1 MTSTDRK
8 YWLMKAEPDS
18 RIVKGKDVKFSV
30 DDFEAAR
37 TTPWEGVRNFEA
49 RNLMKEMSIGDKIL
63 FYHSNCKNP
72 GIAGF
77 AEVSKE
83 AYPDYT
89 AWDSSHPYFDLK
101 TKQDDPKW
109 FMIDATFLSRA
120 EHFVP
125 LSLLRHIADSADSDP
140 PDEFAYIGTEGM
152 KAVKAMP
159 LVTRGRLSVQRVS
172 QECWGIIQMMSEKGG
187 WEEMAFGK
195 KKSSTSKRSKQA
207 ATKNSEAKTNPTDNN
222 GGNSVEARV
231 GASDEPLKTKKGK
244 KRKASDVD
252 AGTQEVPRRRSVRTK
267 KED

>member
-30 DDFEAAR
+30 DDFEAVR

-49 RNLMKEMSIGDKIL
+49 RNLMKEMSLGDKIL

-89 AWDSSHPYFDLK
+89 AWDSSHPYFDPK
-101 TKQDDPKW
+101 TKRDDPKW

-125 LSLLRHIADSADSDP
+125 LSLLRHIADSDP
-140 PDEFAYIGTEGM
+140 PDEIAYIGTEGV
-152 KAVKAMP
+152 KAMKAMP

-172 QECWGIIQMMSEKGG
+172 EECWGIIQMMTEKGG
-187 WEEMAFGK
+187 WEGMTFGK
-195 KKSSTSKRSKQA
+195 TKSGTSNRPRQP
-207 ATKNSEAKTNPTDNN
+207 TKNSRAIQKKTPTRDN
-222 GGNSVEARV
+222 GGDEVEAEV
-231 GASDEPLKTKKGK
+231 GADDEAEVKPKKGK
-244 KRKASDVD
+244 KRKASDID
-252 AGTQEVPRRRSVRTK
+252 TETQEVPRRRSLRTK
-267 KED
+267 EA

>member
-18 RIVKGKDVKFSV
+18 RVVKGKDVKFSV
-30 DDFEAAR
+30 EDFEAAR

-63 FYHSNCKNP
+63 FYHSNCKSP

-89 AWDSSHPYFDLK
+89 AWDSSHPYFDPK

-125 LSLLRHIADSADSDP
+125 LSLLRHIAESAESDP
-140 PDEFAYIGTEGM
+140 PDEFAYIGTDG
-152 KAVKAMP
+152 VKALMP

-172 QECWGIIQMMSEKGG
+172 QECWGVIQMMSEKGG
-187 WEEMAFGK
+187 WEVMSFGK
-195 KKSSTSKRSKQA
+195 KKPSTSKRPRQA
-207 ATKNSEAKTNPTDNN
+207 ATKNSRAKINPTNDN
-222 GGNSVEARV
+222 GGSEVKAKV
-231 GASDEPLKTKKGK
+231 DASEEPDVKPKKGK

-252 AGTQEVPRRRSVRTK
+252 VGTQEVPHRRSVRTR